1 MSASSALSVLGS
13 TKLGRAMLAEA
24 PADGSEL
31 GDPLGGA
38 KLADGAALADCRA
51 AVDADGAAVALQAV
65 TTIAAIVIRPK
76 VMDGCRI
83 ALSLAGRST
92 TLPGRGYA

>member
-1 MSASSALSVLGS
+1 
-13 TKLGRAMLAEA
+13 MLADA
-24 PADGSEL
+24 PADGSAL

-38 KLADGAALADCRA
+38 ELADGAVLAGGRT

-65 TTIAAIVIRPK
+65 TTIAAIVIRPNG
-76 VMDGCRI
+76 MDGCRI

-92 TLPGRGYA
+92 PLPDRGYA